1 MVKIPVKNTKMILN
15 SIPNKSRIDLAIMF
29 GELGFKRGAEIGV
42 RTGKFSE
49 ILCTHVKGL
58 EKLYSID
65 PWGLVPEDPI
75 SRDYLRKYGAKIF
88 DKIYRQALRRL
99 RKYPTC
105 EMVKKTSLEA
115 VRDFEYGSLDFVY
128 IDGAHTF
135 DYVMV
140 DIIEWAKRVRIGGII
155 SGDDYQPL
163 RKGNVMAAVDTYIQA
178 HAVETLNI
186 LQPKEEGR
194 GIAPQ
199 WWFIKQ

>member
-1 MVKIPVKNTKMILN
+1 MIIN
-15 SIPNKSRIDLAIMF
+15 NIPNKNRTDLALMF

-58 EKLYSID
+58 KKLYSID
-65 PWGLVPEDPI
+65 PWGLVAEDPI
-75 SRDYLRKYGAKIF
+75 SRDYLRKYGAPVF
-88 DKIYRQALRRL
+88 DKIYRQATRRL
-99 RKYPTC
+99 RKYPIC
-105 EMVKKTSLEA
+105 EMIKKTSLEA
-115 VRDFEYGSLDFVY
+115 VLDFEYDCLDFVY

-140 DIIEWAKRVRIGGII
+140 DIIEWAKRVRKGGII

-163 RKGNVMAAVDTYIQA
+163 RKGNVIAAVDTYIQA
-178 HAVETLNI
+178 HGIETLNI
-186 LQPKEEGR
+186 LQPKEEGS

-199 WWFIKQ
+199 WWFVKQ